1 MNIFQFN
8 PEERY
13 KAVRAM
19 DFLARSVNN
28 ENHIDLWL
36 STGVA
41 DGDITEDTPDEALND
56 YIEDDSFADLMET
69 FLCVMY
75 RAYKDGGLYIN
86 GIVSP

>member
-1 MNIFQFN
+1 MDIFKFN

-36 STGVA
+36 SKGVA

-56 YIEDDSFADLMET
+56 YIDDDTFADLMET
-69 FLCVMY
+69 FLYVMY
-75 RAYKDGGLYIN
+75 KAYKDGGLYIN